1 MQGIALWATKTNGLV
16 PAPNFGQNGIS
27 YSRFVDIFEAVG
39 CCKSVSNDAPVA
51 GCWSMNDK
59 LIGDFNR
66 TRRDRFAAGCVLVL
80 DESMIAW
87 KPQSTAFGGLPNIS
101 FIPRKPEP
109 LGTELKTVCCGTTGV
124 MLHAEVQKG
133 KDAMKEAALAS
144 EFRHVP
150 IVPND
155 SSLTVYHITAALLF
169 SYNDYF
175 LASFVTFHYAG
186 KL

>member
-1 MQGIALWATKTNGLV
+1 M
-16 PAPNFGQNGIS
+16 S
-27 YSRFVDIFEAVG
+27 YARFSDIFEAVAY
-39 CCKSVSNDAPVA
+39 CKSASNQVPVT
-51 GCWSMNDK
+51 GDWRMNNK
-59 LIGDFNR
+59 LVDDFNR
-66 TRRDRFAAGCVLVL
+66 ARRDRFAAGCVLVL